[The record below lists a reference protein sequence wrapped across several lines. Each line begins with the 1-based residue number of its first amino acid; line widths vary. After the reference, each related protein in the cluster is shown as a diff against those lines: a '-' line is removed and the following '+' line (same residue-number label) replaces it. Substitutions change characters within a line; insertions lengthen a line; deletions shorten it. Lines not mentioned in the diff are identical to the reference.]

1 MSVSRMKT
9 TPFGGPQG
17 RATLWGATY
26 WISDKHPIPNSQQQI
41 PTIHPQPPTKLLHFA
56 AVGDFDLL
64 AGLAALAAD
73 LFDGL
78 DDIHAFHN

>member
-1 MSVSRMKT
+1 MKT
-9 TPFGGPQG
+9 TPFGRPQG

-26 WISDKHPIPNSQQQI
+26 WISDKHPIPNTQQQI

-78 DDIHAFHN
+78 NDIHAFHD